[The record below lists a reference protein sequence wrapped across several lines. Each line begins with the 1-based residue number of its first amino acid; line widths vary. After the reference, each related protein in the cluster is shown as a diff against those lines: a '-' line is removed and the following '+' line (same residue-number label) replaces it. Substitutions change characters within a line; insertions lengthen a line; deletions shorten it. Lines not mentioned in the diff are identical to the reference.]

1 MKITEC
7 SDLHLELSDLTLP
20 GGDVL
25 ILAGDIFEAKNL
37 KRDMYNPKMV
47 LLEHERKDLRPDR
60 FYRFIEE
67 ECSKKYREVILISGN
82 HEHYGFR
89 LQKTWSHIN
98 SQLPDNVHLLEN
110 QTYTIDDVV
119 FVGATLWTDMNKDD
133 DLTLWHM
140 KSMMNDYKQITM
152 FNEVKNV
159 YHRLTPEKTVEEFY
173 KSRDYIK
180 HVVENDPAKTY
191 IVVTHHAPSKASIK
205 PQYANNHLMNGAYSS
220 DLSNFILDHPQIK
233 VWHHGHTHSNFS
245 YMVGNTWVSCNPRG
259 YKGYEE
265 QAERFAPLEY
275 TITSDGVLDFHNGAW
290 PE

>member
-7 SDLHLELSDLTLP
+7 SDLHLECSDLALP

-37 KRDMYNPKMV
+37 KRDMYNPEMV
-47 LLEHERKDLRPDR
+47 LLEHEHKDRRPDR

-82 HEHYGFR
+82 HESYGFR

-110 QTYTIDDVV
+110 QTYTIDDIV
-119 FVGATLWTDMNKDD
+119 FIGATLWTDMNQSDP
-133 DLTLWHM
+133 LTMWHM
-140 KSMMNDYKQITM
+140 AQSMNDYKHITM
-152 FNEVKNV
+152 FDEVKNV
-159 YHRLTPEKTVEEFY
+159 YHRLTPEKTVKEFY

-191 IVVTHHAPSKASIK
+191 VVVTHHAPSKASIK
-205 PQYANNHLMNGAYSS
+205 PQYTNDHLMNGAYSS

-233 VWHHGHTHSNFS
+233 VWHHGHTHSNLS